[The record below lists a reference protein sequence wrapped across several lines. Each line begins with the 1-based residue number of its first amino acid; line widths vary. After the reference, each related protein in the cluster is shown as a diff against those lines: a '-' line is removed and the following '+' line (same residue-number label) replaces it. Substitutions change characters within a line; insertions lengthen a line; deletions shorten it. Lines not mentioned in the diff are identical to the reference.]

1 MKALKWLAALIV
13 VLALGLWALGS
24 MMVKN
29 SQTAINTMLS
39 ERTGLQTQ
47 INGALGWR
55 MLWPTAVTIEDISA
69 RDEAG
74 TESWHL
80 EQLRLEL
87 SPLHILQHPTAPER
101 WRYQAVALQGL
112 SGARGSAAAAD
123 AATSYQVDS
132 FRLRGLEDGQA
143 APFEARLAYRD
154 GAAAPVAL
162 QLSGQLRLSAENRQ
176 LKFEPALLAGD
187 IADGKCNAE
196 ISLRPILPDS
206 PEAPAAATDV
216 LNLDRWR
223 RTDWNLEC
231 ALDRLRWAGAEFADV
246 TLQSNNL
253 AGISQSEVEL
263 PVFFSGSA
271 NLKMAVDTSPID
283 DRAGPRWVL
292 TPVVDNVA
300 AAQLD
305 DWLAAA
311 LPQDPA
317 DAGATAP
324 ARRWEGPVSVTGRI
338 ETWGNAR
345 SAMLHNAR
353 GEMSLVSN
361 NGTIDLTEIKQRT
374 GAAVKDLQGLLGDTD
389 PAAQWP
395 DQLEYLTLT
404 GRWVPTGERQ
414 QLNARLD
421 NVLFEMVADI
431 AVDDRNAAADAV
443 SARGT
448 LTFSTTQPP
457 NTLLVPPLLQ
467 DLPLPLRC
475 DGTPLAP
482 ECQLD
487 GQAARR
493 LIANAMKGGDGSLGN
508 KIDEL
513 IEANVPEEYRAAAR
527 GLLEIFGHSVS
538 DDETL
543 DDFLGDDLDDEL
555 EERADETGSA
565 FE

>member
-317 DAGATAP
+317 DAPATLGRPGERNRSHRDLGQRTLGDAAQRPGRDEPGEQQRHHRPHRDQAAHGRCGQRP
-324 ARRWEGPVSVTGRI
+324 AGLAGRHGPGSPV
-338 ETWGNAR
+338 AR
-345 SAMLHNAR
+345 SAGVPDPDRALGADR
-353 GEMSLVSN
+353 
-361 NGTIDLTEIKQRT
+361 RT
-374 GAAVKDLQGLLGDTD
+374 AT
-389 PAAQWP
+389 AQ
-395 DQLEYLTLT
+395 
-404 GRWVPTGERQ
+404 
-414 QLNARLD
+414 
-421 NVLFEMVADI
+421 
-431 AVDDRNAAADAV
+431 
-443 SARGT
+443 
-448 LTFSTTQPP
+448 
-457 NTLLVPPLLQ
+457 
-467 DLPLPLRC
+467 
-475 DGTPLAP
+475 
-482 ECQLD
+482 
-487 GQAARR
+487 
-493 LIANAMKGGDGSLGN
+493 
-508 KIDEL
+508 
-513 IEANVPEEYRAAAR
+513 RAAGQCALRNGGRHR
-527 GLLEIFGHSVS
+527 G
-538 DDETL
+538 
-543 DDFLGDDLDDEL
+543 
-555 EERADETGSA
+555 R
-565 FE
+565 

>member
-1 MKALKWLAALIV
+1 M
-13 VLALGLWALGS
+13 
-24 MMVKN
+24 
-29 SQTAINTMLS
+29 
-39 ERTGLQTQ
+39 
-47 INGALGWR
+47 
-55 MLWPTAVTIEDISA
+55 
-69 RDEAG
+69 
-74 TESWHL
+74 
-80 EQLRLEL
+80 
-87 SPLHILQHPTAPER
+87 
-101 WRYQAVALQGL
+101 
-112 SGARGSAAAAD
+112 
-123 AATSYQVDS
+123 
-132 FRLRGLEDGQA
+132 
-143 APFEARLAYRD
+143 
-154 GAAAPVAL
+154 
-162 QLSGQLRLSAENRQ
+162 
-176 LKFEPALLAGD
+176 
-187 IADGKCNAE
+187 
-196 ISLRPILPDS
+196 
-206 PEAPAAATDV
+206 
-216 LNLDRWR
+216 
-223 RTDWNLEC
+223 
-231 ALDRLRWAGAEFADV
+231 
-246 TLQSNNL
+246 
-253 AGISQSEVEL
+253 
-263 PVFFSGSA
+263 
-271 NLKMAVDTSPID
+271 
-283 DRAGPRWVL
+283 
-292 TPVVDNVA
+292 
-300 AAQLD
+300 
-305 DWLAAA
+305 
-311 LPQDPA
+311 
-317 DAGATAP
+317 
-324 ARRWEGPVSVTGRI
+324 SVTGRI

-421 NVLFEMVADI
+421 NVLFEMAADI